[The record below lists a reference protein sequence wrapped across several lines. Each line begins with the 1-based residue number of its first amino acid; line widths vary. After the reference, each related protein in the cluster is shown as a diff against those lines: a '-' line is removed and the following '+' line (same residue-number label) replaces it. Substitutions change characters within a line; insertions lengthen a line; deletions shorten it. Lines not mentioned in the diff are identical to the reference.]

1 MPDIVSST
9 VYCHN
14 THDSCFRWRN
24 QDRSV
29 SIVTQ
34 LAHRTSSVQSWNHSS
49 SPLCPELWKQ
59 VDIRSG
65 WSRERSHLEDSDCK
79 VLEYQVEA
87 SGFIPGI
94 KLLESLD
101 QGRMIRTAHLRQMFW
116 ELQDLVKLEGS
127 GRHNFGRDKGLVRK
141 RDR

>member
-1 MPDIVSST
+1 MEKPGQKCVHSHTAST
-9 VYCHN
+9 QN
-14 THDSCFRWRN
+14 KFSG
-24 QDRSV
+24 
-29 SIVTQ
+29 
-34 LAHRTSSVQSWNHSS
+34 S
-49 SPLCPELWKQ
+49 SPVCPELWKQ
-59 VDIRSG
+59 VDIRLG
-65 WSRERSHLEDSDCK
+65 WGRERSHLEDSDCK

-101 QGRMIRTAHLRQMFW
+101 QGHMIRTAHLRQMFW